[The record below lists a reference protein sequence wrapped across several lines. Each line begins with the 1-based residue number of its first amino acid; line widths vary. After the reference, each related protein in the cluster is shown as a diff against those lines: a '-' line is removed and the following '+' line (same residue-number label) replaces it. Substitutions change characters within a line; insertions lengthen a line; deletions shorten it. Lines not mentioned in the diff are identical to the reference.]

1 MAQQITPIIPAVGS
15 PARTEAEVFLD
26 EYMNAS
32 FEAFLNDA
40 LSEELPSDPEPVPPR
55 QRPVPVCSLRRHLR
69 QHARTT
75 CFYPGCGL
83 DFGFL
88 CQLHPFCDTFVH
100 CDYGRTIAEVEDPAY
115 GLGAPGSAFEIRS
128 SRELDVSHL
137 NPDWLYHPPCLTAE
151 EAQHREWERFGTA
164 ERWGREYRLTLRGDP
179 RQRELT
185 LFYLHVEAYAAY
197 VTLFKLQRI
206 APWGIVLQRS
216 DYGFAGCNW
225 IDNRQR
231 TTPLGRAVHANRAK
245 PQLVILSEYFAR
257 PYDWDWTEPNMEF
270 CQAEW
275 QYYRFLTRPK
285 PVRRPRGAAQAP
297 VVEP

>member
-1 MAQQITPIIPAVGS
+1 MPDFDIDTALIAQCEE
-15 PARTEAEVFLD
+15 REAEQQR
-26 EYMNAS
+26 AA
-32 FEAFLNDA
+32 EAAQN
-40 LSEELPSDPEPVPPR
+40 PPR
-55 QRPVPVCSLRRHLR
+55 RLVPVCPLRRHLR
-69 QHARTT
+69 QTARTT

-88 CQLHPFCDTFVH
+88 RRLYDYCDTFVY
-100 CDYGRTIAEVEDPAY
+100 CDYGRKITEVEDPTH
-115 GLGAPGSAFEIRS
+115 GLGAPWYDFEIRS
-128 SRELDVSHL
+128 SREIDVSHL
-137 NPDWLYHPPCLTAE
+137 SPDWLYHPPCLTAE
-151 EAQHREWERFGTA
+151 EAQRYVREWSGKDTP
-164 ERWGREYRLTLRGDP
+164 WGREYRLTLRDDP

-245 PQLVILSEYFAR
+245 PQLVILSEYFAI

-270 CQAEW
+270 CQEQW

-285 PVRRPRGAAQAP
+285 PVRRPRGTP
-297 VVEP
+297 CRSVVEPRNY